1 MNRRVFYF
9 SGYRMKVFEW
19 HHHELVG
26 SCSFEPTEEGFQE
39 FGFYLKHASAIPGQL
54 LVDLVEE
61 DFRREQIPHVTGKDH
76 KVLITRLID
85 RHYRGEPFIHIEKL
99 GREKQGRKDD
109 RVLLSALTNQILLK
123 PWLDIFNQ
131 CESPLAGIWSV
142 PLISKQILPL
152 IARNDKNVLLLSRL
166 ILTAQ
171 RETYFKDGELMLSR
185 QAKLD
190 RDNRELESALGTPES
205 LTFGVQ
211 QIHIFLTNQ
220 RIMAFND
227 VLNVYCIVP
236 GDFMP
241 SLKAKTLDTEKIK
254 YHYVDLESLFKH
266 FKIKQHDHYHADV
279 LYSFLCAKK
288 SLLTDHYA
296 TKKEKLFFYRYLIS
310 KSVRVGAMIGS
321 LLILIGS
328 GLLFLNA
335 KELNQKRL
343 SMEAN
348 RELLVRRFQQ
358 DFVPLEQP
366 LADSIKI
373 QTSVDL
379 AKKLT
384 IETANSPENYFAY
397 FSPVFSQDYFSDI
410 HLEALHWKKYT
421 AQELA
426 QYLVTQEASVA
437 EEKASDAYAEPYVE
451 VPPSDYMQVLVT
463 LSGHLDRNGRDYREV
478 YRMMNSFIFE
488 LNKVPGVTKLV
499 VLKMP
504 VDVRPGRS
512 FSDEKN
518 AEKILQSKDQEK
530 IENEYEILIGMDIH
544 SPDDQLKAEVVY
556 E

>member
-19 HHHELVG
+19 HHHELLG
-26 SCSFEPTEEGFQE
+26 SCSFEPSEEGFKD
-39 FGFYLKHASAIPGQL
+39 FAFYLKNASTIPAQL

-76 KVLITRLID
+76 KVLINRLID

-109 RVLLSALTNQILLK
+109 RILLSALTNQSLLK
-123 PWLDIFNQ
+123 PWLDILHECQ
-131 CESPLAGIWSV
+131 SPLAGIWSV
-142 PLISKQILPL
+142 PLISKQIVPL
-152 IARNDKNVLLLSRL
+152 ITKDNKNVLLLSRL

-236 GDFMP
+236 GSFMP
-241 SLKAKTLDTEKIK
+241 SLASKSLDTEKIK

-266 FKIKQHDHYHADV
+266 FKIKHKDQYNADV

-288 SLLTDHYA
+288 PLLIDHYA
-296 TKKEKLFFYRYLIS
+296 TKKEKLFFYRYLLS
-310 KSVRVGAMIGS
+310 KSIRLGAVIGS
-321 LLILIGS
+321 ILILISS

-335 KELNQKRL
+335 KELKQKSL
-343 SMEAN
+343 SMDAN
-348 RELLVRRFQQ
+348 RELLARRFQQ

-366 LADSIKI
+366 LADSINI
-373 QTSVDL
+373 QTSVEL
-379 AKKLT
+379 AKKLSV
-384 IETANSPENYFAY
+384 ETANSPENYFAY
-397 FSPVFSQDYFSDI
+397 FSPVFSQQYFSDL
-410 HLEALHWKKYT
+410 HLESFYWKKYP
-421 AQELA
+421 AQDLA
-426 QYLVTQEASVA
+426 QYLASQEASVA
-437 EEKASDAYAEPYVE
+437 EEKISDAYAEPFVE
-451 VPPSDYMQVLVT
+451 VAPSDYMQVMVS
-463 LSGHLDRNGRDYREV
+463 LSGYLDRKGRDYREAH
-478 YRMMNSFIFE
+478 RMMNDFIGE
-488 LNKVPGVTKLV
+488 LNKISGVTKLV

-512 FSDEKN
+512 FSDEKS
-518 AEKILQSKDQEK
+518 AEKVLKSKDQEK
-530 IENEYEILIGMDIH
+530 IENEFEILIGFNIN
-544 SPDDQLKAEVVY
+544 SSNDQLNAGVVY